1 MLLRSGQLNVIN
13 SSSESGVAADVL
25 GPHRRAPRVAGMRG
39 ICVIVALLLSSAC
52 SDEVARVCSPN
63 GLTDAVL
70 MESGGGATVS
80 YGYEIFL
87 TRAGGSTI
95 WGTKVAELYAAIR
108 TDSAM
113 GVNLRWR
120 SNDSLR
126 IEYLRAQAV
135 NKFIP
140 FVEIHRQTVL
150 VSLDSGIPDPRAPS
164 GSMHWNLQRS
174 HQ

>member
-1 MLLRSGQLNVIN
+1 
-13 SSSESGVAADVL
+13 
-25 GPHRRAPRVAGMRG
+25 
-39 ICVIVALLLSSAC
+39 
-52 SDEVARVCSPN
+52 
-63 GLTDAVL
+63 

-87 TRAGGSTI
+87 THAGGSTI

-126 IEYLRAQAV
+126 IEYLRAQSV
-135 NKFIP
+135 NKFTP
-140 FVEIHRQTVL
+140 SVKFHNQTVL
-150 VSLDSGIPDPRAPS
+150 VSLDSGIADPRAPS
-164 GSMHWNLQRS
+164 GSMHYNLQRI
-174 HQ
+174 HH